1 MESFTETGSFYSRP
15 NNCMAWKMIF
25 KSIDDNIK
33 KYGEKVSIN
42 WIDKIEKLEDL
53 RVDHSKRK
61 FIEVVTH
68 FR

>member
-1 MESFTETGSFYSRP
+1 
-15 NNCMAWKMIF
+15 MAWKVIF

-61 FIEVVTH
+61 FIEAVTQ
-68 FR
+68 